1 MFSIVKG
8 LFLQVVFLKP
18 TSLRPEGKYHSTVTT
33 LPNLSAFSTSI
44 SHPTEAGDGLNLV
57 LQTVL
62 PGGLA
67 PQGQI
72 RTLSM
77 GNGSIYHMPKKESRR
92 TRLGPC
98 KSHSRSSGAASKGEE
113 ENQESGASQS
123 HETKGDMQEVCLVK
137 AAGRFRM
144 IWSEKWPIDPA
155 QWRLLASSMK
165 AVSEALWA
173 PPSPALPSFPSWS
186 PLTP

>member
-1 MFSIVKG
+1 MTVSLFSIVKG

-33 LPNLSAFSTSI
+33 LPNLSTFSTSI
-44 SHPTEAGDGLNLV
+44 SHPTEAGDGLNLA
-57 LQTVL
+57 LQIVL

-67 PQGQI
+67 PQGRI

-77 GNGSIYHMPKKESRR
+77 GNGSIYHTPKKQSRG
-92 TRLGPC
+92 TSLGPC

-123 HETKGDMQEVCLVK
+123 HETKGDMQEWFVWLKLLVGS
-137 AAGRFRM
+137 GRYGLRSGQS
-144 IWSEKWPIDPA
+144 IRQNGGCWHP
-155 QWRLLASSMK
+155 R
-165 AVSEALWA
+165 
-173 PPSPALPSFPSWS
+173 
-186 PLTP
+186 